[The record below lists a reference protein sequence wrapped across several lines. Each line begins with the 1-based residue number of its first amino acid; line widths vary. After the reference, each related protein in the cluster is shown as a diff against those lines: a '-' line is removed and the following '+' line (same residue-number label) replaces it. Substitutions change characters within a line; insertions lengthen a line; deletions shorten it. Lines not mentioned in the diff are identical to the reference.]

1 MAGLDNLLGGIK
13 KQGESFKNISTVY
26 INKEEI
32 ISNYVWEFDQ
42 DGIDDETINFL
53 KEQTFK
59 IHSASNNFYTE
70 LGKIFKEAQ
79 EKLANRGDGV
89 FSKWIENIGFKRANV
104 YRYISRYNFISS
116 LSIEKKE
123 KAEALPLKVSYEVLR
138 DVYPDEIKEKVLSGE
153 ITKLDELKKF
163 SIKKEVKNE
172 IYKISN
178 SAIVN
183 EIKEILD
190 LLGEKEIRLKS
201 STDID
206 VYEKLRK
213 IRNIIRGL

>member
-1 MAGLDNLLGGIK
+1 MAGLDNLLGGL
-13 KQGESFKNISTVY
+13 KQQGDSFKNINAVY
-26 INKEEI
+26 INKDQI
-32 ISNYVWEFDQ
+32 ISKYTWEFDK
-42 DGIDDETINFL
+42 DIIDDETINFL
-53 KEQTFK
+53 KEQTVK
-59 IHSASNNFYTE
+59 IHNTSNNFYTE

-138 DVYPDEIKEKVLSGE
+138 DVYTDDVKEKVLSGE

-163 SIKKEVKNE
+163 SIKKEVKNLKSE
-172 IYKISN
+172 VSN
-178 SAIVN
+178 AAICD

-190 LLGEKEIRLKS
+190 LLGEKESRLKS
-201 STDID
+201 STNSDI
-206 VYEKLRK
+206 YEKLK
-213 IRNIIRGL
+213 KVKNLIKNL

>member
-1 MAGLDNLLGGIK
+1 M
-13 KQGESFKNISTVY
+13 
-26 INKEEI
+26 
-32 ISNYVWEFDQ
+32 
-42 DGIDDETINFL
+42 
-53 KEQTFK
+53 
-59 IHSASNNFYTE
+59 
-70 LGKIFKEAQ
+70 
-79 EKLANRGDGV
+79 
-89 FSKWIENIGFKRANV
+89 
-104 YRYISRYNFISS
+104 
-116 LSIEKKE
+116 SIEKKE

-213 IRNIIRGL
+213 IRNIIRDL

>member
-13 KQGESFKNISTVY
+13 KQGESFKNINTVY

-32 ISNYVWEFDQ
+32 VSKYTWEFDK
-42 DGIDDETINFL
+42 DVIDEETISFL

-59 IHSASNNFYTE
+59 IHNASNNFYTE

-138 DVYPDEIKEKVLSGE
+138 DVYPEEIKEKVLSGE

-163 SIKKEVKNE
+163 LVKKEVKNE
-172 IYKISN
+172 ISEIPN
-178 SAIVN
+178 SSIAN

-190 LLGEKEIRLKS
+190 LLGEKEIRLKN
-201 STDID
+201 STNIEI
-206 VYEKLRK
+206 YEKLK
-213 IRNIIRGL
+213 KVRNIIKEL

>member
-1 MAGLDNLLGGIK
+1 M
-13 KQGESFKNISTVY
+13 
-26 INKEEI
+26 
-32 ISNYVWEFDQ
+32 
-42 DGIDDETINFL
+42 
-53 KEQTFK
+53 
-59 IHSASNNFYTE
+59 
-70 LGKIFKEAQ
+70 
-79 EKLANRGDGV
+79 
-89 FSKWIENIGFKRANV
+89 
-104 YRYISRYNFISS
+104 
-116 LSIEKKE
+116 
-123 KAEALPLKVSYEVLR
+123 
-138 DVYPDEIKEKVLSGE
+138 
-153 ITKLDELKKF
+153 DELKKF

-213 IRNIIRGL
+213 IRNIIRDL

>member
-1 MAGLDNLLGGIK
+1 MAGLDNLLGGLK
-13 KQGESFKNISTVY
+13 QQGESFKNVKALF

-32 ISNYVWEFDQ
+32 VSKYVWEFDK
-42 DGIDDETINFL
+42 DTIDDETLNFL
-53 KEQTFK
+53 KEQTVK
-59 IHSASNNFYTE
+59 IHNASNNFYTE

-79 EKLANRGDGV
+79 EKLANHGDGV

-116 LSIEKKE
+116 LSAEKQE

-138 DVYPDEIKEKVLSGE
+138 NVYTDEIKEKVFSGE

-163 SIKKEVKNE
+163 STRKEVKNLKKE
-172 IYKISN
+172 ISSTSICD
-178 SAIVN
+178 

-190 LLGEKEIRLKS
+190 LLAEKESRLKN
-201 STDID
+201 STNSDI
-206 VYEKLRK
+206 YEKLK
-213 IRNIIRGL
+213 KVKNLIKDL

>member
-1 MAGLDNLLGGIK
+1 MALSIFDNLEEANDELEKI
-13 KQGESFKNISTVY
+13 EDEIE
-26 INKEEI
+26 IPHIIKEEI
-32 ISNYVWEFDQ
+32 LKNYDFNFDV
-42 DGIDDETINFL
+42 DSETLEFL
-53 KEQTFK
+53 KEQTIK
-59 IHSASNNFYTE
+59 VHKKGNTFYTE

-213 IRNIIRGL
+213 IRNIIRDL